1 MSYEIN
7 ERGVEVQKREAAFR
21 GYLRVERLQ
30 LRHRLYAGGMGA
42 AITREVVQRGDAAA
56 VLPYDP
62 ARDQV
67 VLIEQFR
74 VGPFIRGDEPWQIE
88 IVAGIMEREEAP
100 ATVAQREAHEEA
112 GLELAELTHVLDY
125 YSSPGVMSEHIA
137 VFVARVD
144 ASGAG
149 GVYGL
154 EKEGE
159 DIRVLVL
166 GFDEA
171 MTALAAGRIKASP
184 AVIALQWLALNR
196 ARLRRCWSAGR

>member
-30 LRHRLYAGGMGA
+30 LRHRLHAGGMGA
-42 AITREVVQRGDAAA
+42 
-56 VLPYDP
+56 YDP